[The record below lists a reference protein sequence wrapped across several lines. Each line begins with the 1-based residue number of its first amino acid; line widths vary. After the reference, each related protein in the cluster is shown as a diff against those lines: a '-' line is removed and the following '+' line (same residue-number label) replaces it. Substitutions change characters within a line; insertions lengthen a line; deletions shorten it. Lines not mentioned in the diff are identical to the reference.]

1 MSELLNSGNVG
12 LTTLR
17 TLSEQRKEIV
27 GNWERSGLLEG
38 LNGAKKIKHCSIIR
52 KPSVSHVE
60 RSNA

>member
-27 GNWERSGLLEG
+27 GNWEKSGQTFSRRFCVRAGSL
-38 LNGAKKIKHCSIIR
+38 KILSTGVWTKFS
-52 KPSVSHVE
+52 
-60 RSNA
+60 